1 MKPVHARIVHRYI
14 AQTSRKPAY
23 RHGRCMPEIVPDD
36 EGPPNYTFLHAVKRP
51 SQRRSHTLC
60 RLPLANVGQSAR
72 AGMESEEVV
81 EAAGGADN
89 QVETKDGGKE
99 AGESEVHEE
108 AAVQEGVSAQRDA
121 QTGNPYGDGDE
132 ENAEAEKSSAAT
144 LIQNAIRFVAIQ
156 QLASPHAAHGHAHLV
171 VPLALLCA
179 YSPKGDAE
187 PFIWMR

>member
-1 MKPVHARIVHRYI
+1 
-14 AQTSRKPAY
+14 
-23 RHGRCMPEIVPDD
+23 
-36 EGPPNYTFLHAVKRP
+36 
-51 SQRRSHTLC
+51 
-60 RLPLANVGQSAR
+60 
-72 AGMESEEVV
+72 MESEEVV

-89 QVETKDGGKE
+89 EVETKDGGKE

-144 LIQNAIRFVAIQ
+144 LIQNAIRLVAIQ
-156 QLASPHAAHGHAHLV
+156 QLASM
-171 VPLALLCA
+171 PLMVMPISLCLSLSCVRIA
-179 YSPKGDAE
+179 PKGDAE